1 MKYISKNEMAYEL
14 INRLALKVKS
24 KITPQSKNAQLFCP
38 FHEEKNASMF
48 INMQKG
54 IFHCFSC
61 RRKGTINA
69 LSKELTGN
77 TIYKFLDLKYDEF
90 QEHSKVY
97 QSEFVD
103 FDKIPNVHIKESDQG
118 EARSISLDYSRE
130 VNSFLRRRGLT
141 KDIAKSFKMYLTPTL
156 VKYNGTR
163 YIDRICIPIYEG
175 GRLLSIE
182 GRALDVKNTLK
193 VMYPKGS
200 TVSTLY
206 DYEKLDKD
214 KPLWIVEGLMDL
226 AFLRRDP
233 YFKNSS
239 CIFGANITP
248 RQKHLLKKFKEILY
262 IKENDAAGDHC
273 VEDLQSISG
282 VSKGFLKI
290 PKVIQGKQIKDIG
303 DFVKV
308 GWTVQKFREEKN
320 WIEVGL
326 VKLH

>member
-1 MKYISKNEMAYEL
+1 MNSLSKTEMSYEL
-14 INRLALKVKS
+14 ITRLALKVKNRITS
-24 KITPQSKNAQLFCP
+24 KSKSAQIFCP

-61 RRKGTINA
+61 HRKGTINA
-69 LSKELTGN
+69 LSKELTGT

-90 QEHSKVY
+90 QEYSKVKY
-97 QSEFVD
+97 AD
-103 FDKIPNVHIKESDQG
+103 LDDYDKIPNVYIKESDNG
-118 EARSISLDYSRE
+118 EARGVSLESSRE

-141 KDIAKSFKMYLTPTL
+141 SEIARAFKMFNTPKA
-156 VKYNGTR
+156 VRYNGTR
-163 YIDRICIPIYEG
+163 YVNRLCIPIYEG

-182 GRALDVKNTLK
+182 GRALDIKNTLK

-200 TVSTLY
+200 TVSTLFE
-206 DYEKLDKD
+206 YEKLDKD

-233 YFKNSS
+233 YFVNSS

-248 RQKHLLKKFKEILY
+248 RQKHLLKKFKEVFY
-262 IKENDAAGDHC
+262 IRENDAAGDGC
-273 VEDLQSISG
+273 VKELQSISG
-282 VSKGFLKI
+282 ISKGFLKL
-290 PKVIQGKQIKDIG
+290 PNMLSNTKIKDVG
-303 DFVKV
+303 DFVTA
-308 GWTVQKFREEKN
+308 GWTVQRFRKEKN